1 MKTDVNVNVDAIKEF
16 GLDVWDD
23 LGRTRLA
30 GVAIGLVLV
39 LLVITGLLL
48 RPTGGP
54 DVQAS
59 DEFAGTAS
67 AFEAAEDE
75 VTFTMPGEKPLKM
88 SDIELSAPRD
98 PFESAG
104 GTPTG
109 SDQTLLPA
117 DDEIQTAALGSS
129 GGDSASVAT
138 GSGYDDSS
146 ELVPIDD
153 LGSTAT
159 PSEPVSVEP
168 QEPRQPA
175 AIETADEEPE
185 PTSPPATDYSYAA
198 DIQFGLVNDLKR
210 YASVQRLGLLPSRQ
224 LPLLM
229 YLGVTADHSTAV
241 FMVDSR
247 LSQGGE
253 GRCVPKASLCTFLE
267 MRPTADRDEHHFRDA
282 DGNEYLLRLR
292 RLVRTTAED
301 GTLNGRS
308 VSELDGSPAVVD
320 GTR

>member
-1 MKTDVNVNVDAIKEF
+1 MKTDVNVNLDAVKEF

-30 GVAIGLVLV
+30 GVAIGLALV
-39 LLVITGLLL
+39 LLVITALVV
-48 RPTGGP
+48 RPNGGP
-54 DVQAS
+54 EVQAS
-59 DEFAGTAS
+59 DEFAAS
-67 AFEAAEDE
+67 ASSFETAEDE
-75 VTFTMPGEKPLKM
+75 VTFTMPGEKPLKL

-104 GTPTG
+104 GSSTG

-117 DDEIQTAALGSS
+117 DDEIQTAALGSD
-129 GGDSASVAT
+129 GGDSGSVSTA
-138 GSGYDDSS
+138 SGYDDSTA
-146 ELVPIDD
+146 LMPIDD
-153 LGSTAT
+153 LGGTST
-159 PSEPVSVEP
+159 PSEAAPAEP
-168 QEPRQPA
+168 REPRQPA
-175 AIETADEEPE
+175 SVETPDDEPE
-185 PTSPPATDYSYAA
+185 TTSPPATDYSYAA

-210 YASVQRLGLLPSRQ
+210 YAHVQRLGLVPSRQ

-267 MRPTADRDEHHFRDA
+267 MRPSADRDEHHFRDA

-292 RLVRTTAED
+292 RLVRTDAES

-308 VSELDGSPAVVD
+308 VSELGGSPAVVD